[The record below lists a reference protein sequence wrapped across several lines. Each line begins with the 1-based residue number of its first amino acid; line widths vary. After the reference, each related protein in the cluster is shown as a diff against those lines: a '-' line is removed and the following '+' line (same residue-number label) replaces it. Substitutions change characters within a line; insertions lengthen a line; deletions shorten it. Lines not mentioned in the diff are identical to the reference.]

1 MKKSIHKLICLAL
14 TISGLSFYACQQDE
28 CVEGKQ
34 QQTLV
39 KDAVTEA
46 RNDDGSLYCNVTTTA
61 AGQVDSLIAVRAT
74 EGDYPRAGI
83 THLTVSGPINNDD
96 ILHMC

>member
-34 QQTLV
+34 QTLV

-46 RNDDGSLYCNVTTTA
+46 RNDDGSLYCEVTTTA
-61 AGQVDSLIAVRAT
+61 VGQLDSLITAWEAKN
-74 EGDYPRAGI
+74 GDPKEAI
-83 THLTVSGPINNDD
+83 THLTVLGPIDNND
-96 ILHMC
+96 IKIEW